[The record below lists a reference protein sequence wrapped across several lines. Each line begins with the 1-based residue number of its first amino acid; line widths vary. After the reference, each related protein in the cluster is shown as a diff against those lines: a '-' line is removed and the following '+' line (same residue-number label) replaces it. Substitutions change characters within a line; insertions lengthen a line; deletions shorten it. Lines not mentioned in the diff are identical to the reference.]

1 MRKSDGFVGAL
12 DGQMI
17 LTLEDKYEA
26 KVNYKLAKI
35 EFDLI
40 VIRVHAAVLI
50 PCCSKPLFKVTLSTQ
65 NS

>member
-12 DGQMI
+12 GRQMI
-17 LTLEDKYEA
+17 LILEDKCEA
-26 KVNYKLAKI
+26 KINYKLAKI

-40 VIRVHAAVLI
+40 VIRVPSAVLL
-50 PCCSKPLFKVTLSTQ
+50 PCCAKPLFKVTLSTQ